1 MTRSEGRIGRGS
13 KKEIGAVTQ
22 GSQGYLTVFV
32 GFDHPIGNKRGE
44 CQEHRYVMAQHIGR
58 PLTKTENVHHKN
70 GKRDDNRLENLELWV
85 KTQPQ
90 GQRAVDVLE
99 WARQIID
106 TYEPLEAMLV
116 AG

>member
-1 MTRSEGRIGRGS
+1 MTRSEGRIGRGA
-13 KKEIGAVTQ
+13 KRQIGDTYVNTQ
-22 GSQGYLTVFV
+22 SYVQVFV
-32 GFDHPIGNKRGE
+32 GKDDPMSNSRGY

-58 PLTKTENVHHKN
+58 PLLKNENVHHKN

-90 GQRAVDVLE
+90 GQRAVDILE